1 MCSPASSTIVSS
13 TALWGANAMSN
24 FLEKRVQTFSDLT
37 PSIQVLI
44 GKLIRIALLTI
55 AIVVVLSSMGI
66 DLSVLA
72 LFSGAV
78 GVGLGF
84 GLQKIVS
91 NLVSGIILL
100 ADKSLK
106 PGDVISVGDSF
117 GWVDAMGARYTSIVT
132 REGREFLI
140 PNEDFV
146 TQRMINWSYHN
157 D

>member
-1 MCSPASSTIVSS
+1 
-13 TALWGANAMSN
+13 MSN
-24 FLEKRVQTFSDLT
+24 FLESRVQTFSDLT

-44 GKLIRIALLTI
+44 GKLIHIALLTI

-100 ADKSLK
+100 ADKSIK
-106 PGDVISVGDSF
+106 PGDVDRKS
-117 GWVDAMGARYTSIVT
+117 T
-132 REGREFLI
+132 RL
-140 PNEDFV
+140 N
-146 TQRMINWSYHN
+146 SSHL
-157 D
+157 

>member
-1 MCSPASSTIVSS
+1 
-13 TALWGANAMSN
+13 MSN
-24 FLEKRVQTFSDLT
+24 FLESRVQTFSDLT

-44 GKLIRIALLTI
+44 GKLIHIALLTI

-100 ADKSLK
+100 ADKSIK
-106 PGDVISVGDSF
+106 PSSLLVVDDSF
-117 GWVDAMGARYTSIVT
+117 WRSGSMGARYTSVGT
-132 REGREFLI
+132 LDSPEYLF
-140 PNEDFV
+140 PNEEFI
-146 TQRMINWSYHN
+146 TQ
-157 D
+157 